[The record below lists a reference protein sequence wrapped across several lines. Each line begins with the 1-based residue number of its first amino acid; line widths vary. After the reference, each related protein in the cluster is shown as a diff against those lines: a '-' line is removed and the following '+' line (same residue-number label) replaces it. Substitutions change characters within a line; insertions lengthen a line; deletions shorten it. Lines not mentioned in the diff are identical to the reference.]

1 MPIIAIQSEKT
12 IEQLIEECYGE
23 LPAVQLDTIKAAM
36 LAANPHLGVAETLQ
50 PGMMIV
56 VPPLSVAA
64 PVSGS
69 AIKAISAALSDY
81 QEKLEQKIESR
92 QAELDLTTNTLGSAS
107 FQRATK
113 PISEAREL
121 IQSVEAATKSDQIE
135 LVETRGLIKEID
147 VLKSKLDGLSGKLPP
162 FPRSVV

>member
-23 LPAVQLDTIKAAM
+23 LPAVQLDAIKAAM
-36 LAANPHLGVAETLQ
+36 LAANPPLGVAETLQ

-56 VPPLSVAA
+56 VPQLSVDA

-69 AIKAISAALSDY
+69 AIKTISAALSDY

-113 PISEAREL
+113 PIPDASEL
-121 IQSVEAATKSDQIE
+121 IQSVKAATKSDQIE

-147 VLKSKLDGLSGKLPP
+147 VLKSKLDGLSGKLP
-162 FPRSVV
+162 